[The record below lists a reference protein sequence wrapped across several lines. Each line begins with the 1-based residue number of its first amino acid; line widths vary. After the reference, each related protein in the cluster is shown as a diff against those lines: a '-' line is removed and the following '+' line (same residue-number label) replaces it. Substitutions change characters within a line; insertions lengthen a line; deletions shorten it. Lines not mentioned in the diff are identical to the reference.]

1 MYQPF
6 DLKPVLGAE
15 GDIRLTTT
23 TLLPSGALVEVLVRR
38 DGSDHY
44 SLSDDGSAYADLAA
58 LGHGALTSADRRR
71 GGDIAGKF
79 GLTFSGEAF
88 LLREITLDQIAAAI
102 AYVAEASR
110 LWASEVAAAGQKRR
124 ERDLG
129 AIVEQRLRL
138 ILPTAQISR
147 ECEVVGASTKRH
159 RFDMV
164 VELPGDR
171 HAVIELVSP
180 HPNSVAATHLKL
192 FDVKEGK
199 PEWWREV
206 VTERLAD
213 WSAPDM
219 ALLNRVASHVRDRES
234 DWSDMVKLAA

>member
-6 DLKPVLGAE
+6 DLKPVLGGE

-23 TLLPSGALVEVLVRR
+23 TLLPSGALVEVLIRR
-38 DGSDHY
+38 DGADHY
-44 SLSDDGSAYADLAA
+44 SLSDDGSAHADLAA
-58 LGHGALTSADRRR
+58 LGHGVLTTADRRK
-71 GGDIAGKF
+71 GNDIAERF
-79 GLTFSGEAF
+79 GLIFSGEAF
-88 LLREITLDQIAAAI
+88 LLREVTPDQMAAAI
-102 AYVAEASR
+102 VYVAEASR
-110 LWASEVAAAGQKRR
+110 LWANEVATAGQRRR

-129 AIVEQRLRL
+129 AIVEQRLRQ
-138 ILPTAQISR
+138 ILPAAQISR

-192 FDVKEGK
+192 FDLKEGK

-213 WSAPDM
+213 WAAPDM

-234 DWSDMVKLAA
+234 DWSDMTKLAA